1 MTACYMINRMP
12 SSILQNQTPF
22 LVLFPTQKPYHLSLH
37 PIGFVCFVHC
47 LESGRGKLAPKAVK
61 CVFLGYSRLQ
71 KSPYSLIQQT
81 MIFPPLKENVN
92 APLPI
97 PIPFIITS
105 TTIGCLS
112 FFLHVL
118 PVLHRFLFL
127 RLSMK
132 LYHIQGGT
140 GQWSMR

>member
-1 MTACYMINRMP
+1 MNLTNGASSRSNPEHPNESEPDFGFVVENRPKRERERELGEIQVMTACYMINRMP

-71 KSPYSLIQQT
+71 K
-81 MIFPPLKENVN
+81 
-92 APLPI
+92 
-97 PIPFIITS
+97 
-105 TTIGCLS
+105 
-112 FFLHVL
+112 
-118 PVLHRFLFL
+118 
-127 RLSMK
+127 RL
-132 LYHIQGGT
+132 
-140 GQWSMR
+140 